1 MKTQIVYVLVS
12 SEQDYYLEELWI
24 SLFSLRQFHPQEKVL
39 VLADAPTAARIKDRP
54 EMDKLISELRVV
66 PVPEDYSGKFRSRE
80 IKTSVRNLIEGDF
93 LFIDTDTVI
102 TAPLDEVDTLSIKNL
117 AMVPELHGPFKQHM
131 FYQNTVRDV
140 KRIFDVDVSDS
151 PYWFNSGCMFVR
163 DNDLTREFFR
173 KWNANWKHSAFNKG
187 NSSDQRALLC
197 TDKGYG
203 YIIECLPDVF
213 NCQVA
218 MTIQYLQ
225 EAKIVHF
232 WHMRASFTPDLD
244 YSPYCNKTIYKKLH
258 QNPIIS
264 ETIESLIVNC
274 KSTFNSPSMLVGKA
288 EIYFLFSSFYVV
300 LGRAYHGSKFVR
312 WWMNWQISL
321 LNFYYRGKRKL
332 MKKIKA

>member
-1 MKTQIVYVLVS
+1 MLRTQIVYVLVS
-12 SEQDYYLEELWI
+12 SEQDYYLEELWV
-24 SLFSLRQFHPQEKVL
+24 SLFSLRQFHPREKVL

-54 EMDKLISELRVV
+54 EMDKLISELQIV

-102 TAPLDEVDTLSIKNL
+102 TAPLDEVDTLPVKNI
-117 AMVPELHGPFKQHM
+117 AMVPELHGPFKNHVT
-131 FYQNTVRDV
+131 YDYTWRDV
-140 KRIFDVDVSDS
+140 KRIFGVDVSDS
-151 PYWFNSGCMFVR
+151 PYWFNSGCMLVR

-218 MTIQYLQ
+218 MTIQHFY

-232 WHMRASFTPDLD
+232 WHFRNLFYSDLS
-244 YSPYCNKTIYKKLH
+244 YSPYCSKDIYKQLR
-258 QNPIIS
+258 QDGGIS
-264 ETIESLIVNC
+264 QETARTIANC
-274 KSTFNSPSMLVGKA
+274 KSSFRSPSMIVGKRDMNL
-288 EIYFLFSSFYVV
+288 LFSPFVSV
-300 LGRAYHGSKFVR
+300 LGKAYHDSKFMH
-312 WWMNWQISL
+312 WWLNCQISL
-321 LNFYYRGKRKL
+321 LNLYYRGKRKF
-332 MKKIKA
+332 MGK